1 MAIDPL
7 LGKYYT
13 EMEHHWD
20 EAYGYFTDAVDYPT
34 NGADRFWGKY
44 ANNTLETLLGSATA
58 ISEAFR
64 TGRAAIAAGI
74 TADVPAQVAII
85 QEEARRMVAG
95 MAIHYLN
102 STKQKVADGET
113 QNTVNH
119 YMSEA
124 YAFIYGIQFCENPDM
139 SSETVNGLLA
149 QIDADFEG
157 FTQNVSNINNL
168 IDTLAI
174 ATGLENEKN
183 DL

>member
-1 MAIDPL
+1 
-7 LGKYYT
+7 
-13 EMEHHWD
+13 
-20 EAYGYFTDAVDYPT
+20 
-34 NGADRFWGKY
+34 
-44 ANNTLETLLGSATA
+44 
-58 ISEAFR
+58 
-64 TGRAAIAAGI
+64 
-74 TADVPAQVAII
+74 
-85 QEEARRMVAG
+85 
-95 MAIHYLN
+95 
-102 STKQKVADGET
+102 
-113 QNTVNH
+113 
-119 YMSEA
+119 MSEA